1 MLLIET
7 PAQASEN
14 AADFFLRSAKAWQNY
29 HYFDTRGLLPGIEL
43 SEEQETV
50 VRQSEAQMLING
62 SAGSGKSITLLY
74 KMLKVMEQETEPQRI
89 LYLTFNR
96 TLLDD
101 AKKRAE
107 LSPVFMNLKD
117 SHILHM
123 DTFHYMAFSILKQM
137 GFHDVKY
144 FDASLRS
151 IKKQESTLR
160 SRIERILE
168 MYKSSVEYQRLLQQ
182 ERFFETQNAAF
193 FLEEIF
199 WMKANGLVNKNE
211 YLEVERTGR
220 SNNPR
225 LTKAQRNTVFTI
237 FELYRQVMRDRYH
250 GDLDMEDYALLL
262 LQNLELEQVPFEMYY
277 DYVFVDEVQD
287 LQPMQIKTLV
297 KLTKKS
303 IVLSGDPKQRIYKR
317 SPHSYANLGL
327 QIQGRRTRN
336 LIKNFRSTKQIMSLA
351 NSIKFEDV
359 ENEREDESNF
369 VREGDKSEIRYCR
382 NEKALCIYLVQSI
395 KDIMRQNPGSTVA
408 VIHRNEEDLLNGITP
423 PVKRVLE
430 RHFYLITT
438 EQYGQR
444 FDHSADKKPV
454 FFTDAYSV
462 KGLEFDFVFILHFD
476 RFHYP
481 NQSRIEEL
489 GQRSDKRN
497 SESYDRDYDA
507 ILNDEKKILY
517 VAITR
522 AKNKVVLLWSA
533 PKVVQVSQ
541 FIRDFDPKDY
551 SAEGFDNTVFHR

>member
-1 MLLIET
+1 MSSTGTLAE
-7 PAQASEN
+7 ASEN

-29 HYFDTRGLLPGIEL
+29 HYFDTSGLLPGIVL
-43 SEEQETV
+43 SEEQEAV

-74 KMLKVMEQETEPQRI
+74 KMLKVMEKETGPQRI

-107 LSPVFMNLKD
+107 LSPVFMDLKD
-117 SHILHM
+117 NHILHM
-123 DTFHYMAFSILKQM
+123 DTFHYMAFRLLKQI
-137 GFHDVKY
+137 GFLDVKY
-144 FDASLRS
+144 FDASLRN
-151 IKKQESTLR
+151 IKRQENTLR

-168 MYKSSVEYQRLLQQ
+168 MYKSSAEYQWLPQQ

-199 WMKANGLVNKNE
+199 WMKANGLVSKNE

-225 LTKAQRNTVFTI
+225 LTKAQRNTVLTI
-237 FELYRQVMRDRYH
+237 FELYQQVMRDKYH
-250 GDLDMEDYALLL
+250 DDLDMEDYALLL
-262 LQNLELEQVPFEMYY
+262 LQNLDQVPFEMYY

-287 LQPMQIKTLV
+287 LQPMQIKVLV

-303 IVLSGDPKQRIYKR
+303 IILSGDPKQRIYKR

-336 LIKNFRSTKQIMSLA
+336 LTKNFRSTKQIMSLA
-351 NSIKFEDV
+351 NSFKFEDV
-359 ENEREDESNF
+359 ENEREDGRNF
-369 VREGDKSEIRYCR
+369 VREGDKPEIRYYQTD
-382 NEKALCIYLVQSI
+382 NALCNYLVQSI
-395 KDIMRQNPGSTVA
+395 KEIMQQKPGSTVA
-408 VIHRNEEDLLNGITP
+408 VIHRYEEDLLRGINP
-423 PVKRVLE
+423 PVKKVLE
-430 RHFYLITT
+430 RHFFLITT
-438 EQYGQR
+438 EQYGRR

-481 NQSRIEEL
+481 NLSRIKEL
-489 GQRSDKRN
+489 SQRSDKRN
-497 SESYDRDYDA
+497 TESYDKDYDA

-522 AKNKVVLLWSA
+522 AKNKVVLLWATSREM
-533 PKVVQVSQ
+533 QVSP
-541 FIRDFDPKDY
+541 FIRDFAPKDY
-551 SAEGFDNTVFHR
+551 IDKGFDNTVFHR